1 MTQSQN
7 ALLEHFQPTVADS
20 SARAA
25 RMLAPASP
33 ASPASPALSPLLPP
47 ALVPPSSPLPL
58 DDDPELYQIV
68 SLFFVGAAL
77 LGIALAWACVREAE
91 KTSMGPDCALPPEE
105 GEVATERNDA

>member
-1 MTQSQN
+1 M
-7 ALLEHFQPTVADS
+7 L
-20 SARAA
+20 
-25 RMLAPASP
+25 LAPASP
-33 ASPASPALSPLLPP
+33 ASPPLLPP
-47 ALVPPSSPLPL
+47 APAPPSSPLPL

-105 GEVATERNDA
+105 GEVATERHDA